1 MLWKI
6 GLALLGIVVLT
17 LVVMVFKLAM
27 IATAQRELYA
37 SSREVIEKMTGS
49 LCLFRL
55 AGCIRRDDN
64 KNHNKSRWN

>member
-17 LVVMVFKLAM
+17 LVVMVFKLAKM
-27 IATAQRELYA
+27 DAKD
-37 SSREVIEKMTGS
+37 EVSDIEKLSKKMTGS
-49 LCLFRL
+49 LCLFCL